1 MAKDDYYALLG
12 VNRDASTDELKRAYR
27 KLAMEHHP
35 ERYPGSKEAE

>member
-12 VNRDASTDELKRAYR
+12 VNRDASREDIYRAYR

-35 ERYPGSKEAE
+35 DRNPGIK